1 MANEPTPTSPVKP
14 GWQTTEFWQT
24 LILQGLALATILG
37 FLSPADSAG
46 IGSNITNMIEHV
58 IALLVAGGTVVH
70 YITGRNKAKGGA

>member
-1 MANEPTPTSPVKP
+1 MSNEPTPTPVKP

-24 LILQGLALATILG
+24 LILQGLALATIMG

-46 IGSNITNMIEHV
+46 IGSNITSMIEHV

-70 YITGRNKAKGGA
+70 YITGRNKIKGNA

>member
-1 MANEPTPTSPVKP
+1 MSNEPTPTPVKP

-24 LILQGLALATILG
+24 LILQGLALATIMG

-46 IGSNITNMIEHV
+46 IGNNITSMIEHV

-70 YITGRNKAKGGA
+70 YITGRNKIKGNA